1 MPAIQSQQQRL
12 QAGLQPIASPISLPA
27 PTKGWNTR
35 DEFDAMDS
43 QDAVQLDNW
52 FPDAGGVSVRKGSA
66 VFASGLG
73 SAPVS
78 TLAEFVSASNN
89 KLLAACSGKIWDI
102 SSGTGASLGTG
113 FTSDR
118 WQTVNFL
125 KRLFF
130 VNGQDAPQIYDG
142 TTLSAASFTGTG
154 LTLSTLWGVWQ
165 YQQRLFFW
173 QQNSTGFW
181 YALLNS
187 MSGALA
193 FFDLSAFCPR
203 GGNLVAMTTSSYDG
217 GNGVLDYAVFIM
229 SSGDALLFSGND
241 PSLSS
246 NWSLVGEYRI
256 APPVSPRA
264 VTDYGGDSFLTTFD
278 DHVTLQ
284 QMFTALRLGEMAPRS
299 KVSKAVQ
306 LAVQAN
312 QSAFGWQA
320 LYYPRGRS
328 LIFNVPNP
336 DGTFNQHVCNTGL
349 PDQPWCRYV
358 GMNAYCWSLF
368 NNLLYF
374 GAATGAVYVADFG
387 ALDSLTP
394 IEATAQQAWNKI
406 GNAQRKRISAVR
418 PVVQSIGTLAYTF
431 STGFDY
437 AALNI
442 SVPGAAGAVGSPWD
456 VSAWDV
462 SPWSDEMTVGQAWRV
477 GGGSGTSVSFGL
489 VVSAVQPVTWFRT
502 DIRMEGGNAL

>member
-1 MPAIQSQQQRL
+1 
-12 QAGLQPIASPISLPA
+12 
-27 PTKGWNTR
+27 
-35 DEFDAMDS
+35 
-43 QDAVQLDNW
+43 
-52 FPDAGGVSVRKGSA
+52 
-66 VFASGLG
+66 
-73 SAPVS
+73 
-78 TLAEFVSASNN
+78 
-89 KLLAACSGKIWDI
+89 
-102 SSGTGASLGTG
+102 
-113 FTSDR
+113 
-118 WQTVNFL
+118 
-125 KRLFF
+125 
-130 VNGQDAPQIYDG
+130 
-142 TTLSAASFTGTG
+142 
-154 LTLSTLWGVWQ
+154 
-165 YQQRLFFW
+165 
-173 QQNSTGFW
+173 
-181 YALLNS
+181 